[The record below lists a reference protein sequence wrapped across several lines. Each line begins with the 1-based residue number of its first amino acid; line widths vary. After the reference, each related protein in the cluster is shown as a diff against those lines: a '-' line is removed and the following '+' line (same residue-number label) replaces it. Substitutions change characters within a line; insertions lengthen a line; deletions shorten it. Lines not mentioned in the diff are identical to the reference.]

1 MQNSNGFVFV
11 LKNIFIY
18 HGNVKTPAHW
28 FSEQNKTLALEE
40 KIKLLDYN
48 KERKQNCWAASR
60 AI

>member
-1 MQNSNGFVFV
+1 MQNSNSFVFV

-18 HGNVKTPAHW
+18 HGNVKTPARW
-28 FSEQNKTLALEE
+28 FSEQKKALALEE
-40 KIKLLDYN
+40 KIKLLDYH